1 MLTNPETG
9 SDEAPT
15 RKIVDFQLTFVV
27 SVTWSV
33 VSTKLVIESIPG
45 MVEVRPSHLYGV
57 LHWICKTRWQTAVG
71 ADTDQQKVELA
82 WTENPLVG

>member
-15 RKIVDFQLTFVV
+15 RKIVDFQLTFVI
-27 SVTWSV
+27 SFTWSV

-45 MVEVRPSHLYGV
+45 MVLDLATYTEFCIGSARLGNELQLVRALTNRK
-57 LHWICKTRWQTAVG
+57 W
-71 ADTDQQKVELA
+71 
-82 WTENPLVG
+82 N